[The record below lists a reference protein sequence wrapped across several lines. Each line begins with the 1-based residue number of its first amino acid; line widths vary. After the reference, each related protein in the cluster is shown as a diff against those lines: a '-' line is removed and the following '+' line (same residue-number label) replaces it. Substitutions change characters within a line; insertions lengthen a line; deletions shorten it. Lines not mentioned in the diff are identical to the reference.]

1 LIIVTIAGGAAG
13 TFAYLFYRGP
23 VSGTVIDAL
32 YGVLG
37 MVLQLSMLDLAAK
50 SCPKRA
56 EGTFFALLMS
66 VYNGSAQLSTNAGG
80 RLYDTLG
87 FGPLVLISTIM
98 TALALLLVPLV
109 RIDRIEAAAQQDQDP
124 LEIQA

>member
-1 LIIVTIAGGAAG
+1 
-13 TFAYLFYRGP
+13 GP
-23 VSGTVIDAL
+23 LSGTIIDAL

-37 MVLQLSMLDLAAK
+37 MIVQLSMLDLAAK

-66 VYNGSAQLSTNAGG
+66 VYNGSPQLSTNAGG

-87 FGPLVLISTIM
+87 FAPLVLISTVM
-98 TALALLLVPLV
+98 TAAAWLLVPV
-109 RIDRIEAAAQQDQDP
+109 VKIDRIEAAARQAEDP